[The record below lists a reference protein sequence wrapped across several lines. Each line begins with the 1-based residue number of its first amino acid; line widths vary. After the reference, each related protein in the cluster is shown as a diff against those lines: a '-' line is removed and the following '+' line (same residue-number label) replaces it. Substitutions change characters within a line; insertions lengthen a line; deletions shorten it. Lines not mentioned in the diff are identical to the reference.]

1 MVYSGRSRIAPLYV
15 RTVTLEPPLPRV
27 SRNEFGADAAG
38 RTRVNP
44 FWIAPVMVD
53 SMNAPDT
60 LSGDIMSTLPL

>member
-1 MVYSGRSRIAPLYV
+1 
-15 RTVTLEPPLPRV
+15 V

-44 FWIAPVMVD
+44 FWMAPVMLD

-60 LSGDIMSTLPL
+60 LSGNTMSTLPL